1 MEGGES
7 MVANNFGL
15 GEFHFGRHKWH
26 SHQGWCCPRGQG
38 WGRESAAQVF
48 PYHQTHLGNVHLVQ
62 LGATGTQA
70 LQTSCQEELQIH
82 LVWRQQNMEDGCW
95 TWRHACGWE
104 NSGIFRVWQYQ
115 RPVCRSRWDPAQ
127 NRDNVGSL

>member
-1 MEGGES
+1 MALTPRLMLS
-7 MVANNFGL
+7 PQAGL
-15 GEFHFGRHKWH
+15 GH
-26 SHQGWCCPRGQG
+26 
-38 WGRESAAQVF
+38 ESAAQMF
-48 PYHQTHLGNVHLVQ
+48 PYHLTHLGNVHLVQ
-62 LGATGTQA
+62 LGVTGTQA

-104 NSGIFRVWQYQ
+104 NSGTFHVWQYQ
-115 RPVCRSRWDPAQ
+115 HPVCRSRWDPAQ

>member
-1 MEGGES
+1 MGETEMALTPRLMLS
-7 MVANNFGL
+7 PQAGL
-15 GEFHFGRHKWH
+15 GH
-26 SHQGWCCPRGQG
+26 
-38 WGRESAAQVF
+38 ESAAQMF
-48 PYHQTHLGNVHLVQ
+48 PYHLTHLGNVHLVQ
-62 LGATGTQA
+62 LGVTGTQA

-104 NSGIFRVWQYQ
+104 NSGTFHVWQYQ
-115 RPVCRSRWDPAQ
+115 HPVCRSRWDPAQ